1 MPRSKTLLDVIIT
14 TNRDTVINAETSLSV
29 ADHHAVS
36 CTINL
41 KKQRMT
47 PFQIHRRNCANYSP
61 EIFQIKRMHL
71 SNQLNL
77 MYETDSIDTQVQ
89 ILTDNFLLALDS
101 CAPVEVKLIKRP
113 SARWMTETIKNINK
127 KYILSHEYKSI
138 VEDTAK
144 LQKET
149 EYKQEKM
156 IVRKL
161 IKKSKMQLYHEELNN
176 ARKIPKETW
185 NLLREPHPNQMQ
197 SNATPTKCNFQNPT
211 ISAST
216 FSNFFATAGEKTYNV
231 EKFNPYKLQW

>member
-1 MPRSKTLLDVIIT
+1 MKEPTKIMLRSKTLLDVIIT
-14 TNRDTVINAETSLSV
+14 NKRDTVIHAETSLSI

-41 KKQRMT
+41 RKQRMT
-47 PFQIHRRNCANYSP
+47 PFQIHGRNCANYSP
-61 EIFQIKRMHL
+61 EIFQIKLMHL

-113 SARWMTETIKNINK
+113 SARWMTETIKNEINK

-144 LQKET
+144 LPKET

-156 IVRKL
+156 IIRKL
-161 IKKSKMQLYHEELNN
+161 IKKSKMQHYHEALNN
-176 ARKIPKETW
+176 ARKNPKETW
-185 NLLREPHPNQMQ
+185 NLLRELVPGKSKKP
-197 SNATPTKCNFQNPT
+197 KCNFQNPT

-216 FSNFFATAGEKTYNV
+216 FSNSFATAGEKTYNDM
-231 EKFNPYKLQW
+231 K